1 MKGLR
6 KIKDVY
12 FIGIGGIGMSAV
24 ARYFKRKNK
33 SVRGYD
39 RSPSPL
45 TQQLEEEGMDIH
57 YEASPELIGNPDL
70 IIYTPAIPED
80 FPELAHARESG
91 IELLKRSEIL
101 EKITR
106 EHNSVA
112 IAGTHGKT
120 SISTMLAHI
129 LHQSQL
135 GCTAFLGGISANY
148 DTNFLYSDK
157 KVPTVLE
164 ADEFD
169 RSFHRLKPKMALI
182 SSVDPDHLDIYENEE
197 AMVAAY
203 QEFADLID
211 EDGVCFIHSSLKNK
225 IKSGARNFY
234 YSLDGGGRFYAE
246 NIELKDGIY
255 HFDLHTNTVPVKNL
269 QLGMPGLHNV
279 ENAVA
284 ASAIA
289 IEAGVSELE
298 LRKGL
303 KSFKGIKRRFEFIQK
318 SKERVLIDDYA
329 HHPEEIKTVFNSVKK
344 LYPNKKITC
353 IFQPHLFSRTRD
365 HMDAFAEALGKFDEV
380 VLLDIYPAR
389 EKAIKGVSSS
399 ALLKKIELKK
409 KQVLSMEECL
419 KYFSKNKPEVLM
431 SLGAGDIAQFVPKL
445 KEILK

>member
-6 KIKDVY
+6 KIKEVY

-39 RSPSPL
+39 RNPSPL
-45 TQQLEEEGMDIH
+45 TRQLEEEGMEIH
-57 YEASPELIGNPDL
+57 YEANPALMGNPDL
-70 IIYTPAIPED
+70 IVYTPAIPED
-80 FPELAHARESG
+80 FPELVEARKSG
-91 IELLKRSEIL
+91 IELLKRSEVL
-101 EKITR
+101 EKITK
-106 EHNSVA
+106 EHNSIA

-148 DTNFLYSDK
+148 DTNFLYSEK
-157 KVPTVLE
+157 KVPSVLE

-169 RSFHRLKPKMALI
+169 RSFHRLKPNMALI

-211 EDGVCFIHSSLKNK
+211 EDGVCFIHHSLKNK
-225 IKSGARNFY
+225 IRSGARNFY
-234 YSLDGGGRFYAE
+234 YSLEGGGGFFAE
-246 NIELKDGIY
+246 NIELKNGIY

-303 KSFKGIKRRFEFIQK
+303 KSFKGIKRRFEFILK
-318 SKERVLIDDYA
+318 TRSCTFIDDYA
-329 HHPEEIKTVFNSVKK
+329 HHPEEIKTVYNSVKA
-344 LYPNKKITC
+344 LYPKKKITC

-365 HMDAFAEALGKFDEV
+365 HMEAFAEVLGKFDEV

-389 EKAIKGVSSS
+389 EKAIKGVNSSV
-399 ALLKKIELKK
+399 LLEKIKLKK
-409 KQVLSMEECL
+409 KQVLSKEACVD
-419 KYFSKNKPEVLM
+419 YFKENKAELLI
-431 SLGAGDIAQFVPKL
+431 SIGAGDIAQIVPKL
-445 KEILK
+445 KEVLK